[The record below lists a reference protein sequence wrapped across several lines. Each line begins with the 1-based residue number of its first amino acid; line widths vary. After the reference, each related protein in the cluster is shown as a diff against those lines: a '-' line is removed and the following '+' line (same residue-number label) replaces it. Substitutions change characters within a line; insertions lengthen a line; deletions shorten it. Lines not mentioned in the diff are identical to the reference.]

1 MTRSPVNPS
10 TLSGQEQ
17 GRVLVALSGGVD
29 SSVAALRL
37 LEEGRKVSAAYIRT
51 WMHEDDP
58 FTNCPA
64 EQEIETAAAAA
75 QHLGVPFEVVNLV
88 AEYRERVVDYLVDG
102 YRRGI
107 TPNPDVMCNR
117 EMKFGV
123 FRDYAARKG
132 FDGVATG
139 HYVRK
144 VEVPG
149 TGFRILEGI
158 DPNKDQSYFLALCR
172 SNQLEN
178 ACFPIGNMEKS
189 AVRAAARAA
198 GLPNADKK
206 DSQGICF
213 LGKVDIREFLAQ
225 FIPDRP
231 GRIVRTD
238 GTVLGEHRGLHRFT
252 IGQRRGIDIP
262 SNADHE
268 FYVVVGKD
276 LRSGDLIVAFESDP
290 DSGLYTTWASVHGV
304 SWIAGRPPES
314 TEGLTAR
321 PRYRDPRQEMDWERT
336 GPETA
341 RIRFHQPQRAL
352 ASGQILAIYRDDQL
366 LGGAVFD

>member
-1 MTRSPVNPS
+1 MDSSN
-10 TLSGQEQ
+10 LSVEKK

-37 LEEGRKVSAAYIRT
+37 LEAGREVSAAYIRT

-58 FTNCPA
+58 FTDCPA
-64 EQEIETAAAAA
+64 EQEIETAASAAE
-75 QHLGVPFEVVNLV
+75 HLGIPFEVVNLV

-123 FRDYAARKG
+123 FRDYAAQKG
-132 FDGVATG
+132 FETVATG

-144 VEVPG
+144 VDGPG
-149 TGFRILEGI
+149 KSFRILEGV
-158 DPNKDQSYFLALCR
+158 DENKDQSYFLALCR
-172 SNQLEN
+172 SSQLQN
-178 ACFPIGNMEKS
+178 ACFPIGDLEKS

-198 GLPNADKK
+198 GLPNAEKK

-213 LGKVDIREFLAQ
+213 LGKVDIRQFLSQ

-276 LRSGDLIVAFESDP
+276 LQNGDLIVAFESDP
-290 DSGLYTTWASVHGV
+290 TSGLYTDQASVHGV
-304 SWIAGRPPES
+304 SWIAGHPPES

-321 PRYRDPRQEMDWERT
+321 PRYRDPRQGMDFEQN

-341 RIRFHQPQRAL
+341 RIRFYESQRAL
-352 ASGQILAIYRDDQL
+352 ASGQILALYRDDQL